1 MHAQVL
7 VIGAILCPGT
17 RTVSAILRVMG
28 LSEERNYSKYH
39 RVLSR
44 AVWSARKAGGQL
56 LKLLLDTFLPS
67 GVVVMGIDDTI
78 ERRKGK
84 KIHAKGIYRDPVR
97 SSESQ
102 VVKVSGVRW
111 LSLMLLVD
119 IPWAKRVW
127 ALPFFTAL
135 APSERYHHEQGKV
148 HKTLTDWARQ
158 MFKQVRRW
166 IPERTLIFVGDSS
179 FAVLDLLGAANQ
191 LAQTFVVSRLRLDAA
206 LYEPAP
212 EREPHQMGRPR
223 LKGKRLPTL
232 KDVFNDTQQ
241 VWQSLVVPHW
251 YGNTE
256 REIEYLSAT
265 AVWYHTGKPIVPL
278 RWVLV
283 RDPKGEFVPQAFLC
297 TAMDADPIDI
307 LSWFCRRWFVE
318 VTFEEM
324 RAHLGMETQR
334 QWSDL
339 AIERTTPVLLGLFS
353 LVTLMAHHLQ
363 SQHPMV
369 LPQTA
374 WYAKSLPTFSDA
386 MACVRRSL
394 WSTRLFSTSTSDKD
408 MQKVPTDIL
417 HLWCDLL
424 CYAA

>member
-1 MHAQVL
+1 M
-7 VIGAILCPGT
+7 IKPISPRKKLC
-17 RTVSAILRVMG
+17 
-28 LSEERNYSKYH
+28 
-39 RVLSR
+39 
-44 AVWSARKAGGQL
+44 L
-56 LKLLLDTFLPS
+56 LYQ
-67 GVVVMGIDDTI
+67 
-78 ERRKGK
+78 RRKGK
-84 KIHAKGIYRDPVR
+84 QIHAKGIY
-97 SSESQ
+97 
-102 VVKVSGVRW
+102 G
-111 LSLMLLVD
+111 
-119 IPWAKRVW
+119 
-127 ALPFFTAL
+127 
-135 APSERYHHEQGKV
+135 GK
-148 HKTLTDWARQ
+148 LT
-158 MFKQVRRW
+158 
-166 IPERTLIFVGDSS
+166 
-179 FAVLDLLGAANQ
+179 
-191 LAQTFVVSRLRLDAA
+191 
-206 LYEPAP
+206 
-212 EREPHQMGRPR
+212 
-223 LKGKRLPTL
+223 
-232 KDVFNDTQQ
+232 
-241 VWQSLVVPHW
+241 
-251 YGNTE
+251 
-256 REIEYLSAT
+256 
-265 AVWYHTGKPIVPL
+265 VPL

-297 TAMDADPIDI
+297 TAINADPIDV
-307 LSWFCRRWFVE
+307 LSWFCRRWFVK